1 MGLENKLKPSHRCC
15 IPFLSRYFEHSF
27 NVANKNCAS
36 KPWEAMSGRAKSVVA
51 SKVLGAALGT
61 QTFFA
66 SLLKPGN
73 LLYVPAIATRS
84 STDHHRWSNLHRK
97 RGACNPQTPAEVAPI
112 THICG
117 SGNSSDNSIVSRI
130 LHIAVSF
137 SNNTLTDRS
146 LILLWVRG
154 LLGYSALRSG
164 HSWVPE
170 ERTFRH
176 QCQSRAAAIMVS
188 QAFTK
193 GRRDATVITKA

>member
-1 MGLENKLKPSHRCC
+1 
-15 IPFLSRYFEHSF
+15 
-27 NVANKNCAS
+27 
-36 KPWEAMSGRAKSVVA
+36 MSGRAKSVVA
-51 SKVLGAALGT
+51 SKVLGAALGA

-130 LHIAVSF
+130 LYIAVSF
-137 SNNTLTDRS
+137 SDNTPTDRS
-146 LILLWVRG
+146 LILLWVRDPVT
-154 LLGYSALRSG
+154 LGYLRKGHLGTSVNRVLLPSWCLRRLQREDEMQQLLHRLSEIKACHSG
-164 HSWVPE
+164 SVLRNSKSNSSNSIAQE
-170 ERTFRH
+170 
-176 QCQSRAAAIMVS
+176 CL
-188 QAFTK
+188 
-193 GRRDATVITKA
+193 